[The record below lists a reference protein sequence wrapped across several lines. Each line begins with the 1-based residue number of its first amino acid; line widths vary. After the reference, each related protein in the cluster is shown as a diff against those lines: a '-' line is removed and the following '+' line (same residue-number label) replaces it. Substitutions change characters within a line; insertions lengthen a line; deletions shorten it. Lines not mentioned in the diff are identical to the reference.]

1 MKHLLAMVVT
11 GAQLC
16 AAGPAEFG
24 WAQLRKAAE
33 ERGIAARYLPL
44 EADVSSTLKAESFE
58 IQPARISGGDLRGV
72 MYGLL
77 EAAEQIRATGKVVKT
92 KSEPVVLLRGVR
104 LELEPAV
111 FAEDWF
117 HSRAFWSSYF
127 AGLAQARINRL
138 QLEFAHP
145 PFPYLMRLPLF
156 DGVSVENLTPFERG
170 RNLDAIKQIAA
181 LAIDFAVDLAVGIR
195 SFETP
200 AGVAGLTADRRVP
213 YLRSALETMLADVH
227 AIRALA
233 VQAPPDLTEPIA
245 TAITSVGRLVT
256 IESQGNPFHAN
267 WRAVQ
272 ELAPHEAMPPVASL
286 TAGKTAVLRKVAKS
300 RFADPQYARLA
311 ARCVALGATGIE
323 VVVKPSF
330 TEPDARMTHF
340 VWGRL
345 SYDPAAADSVW
356 RAHPL
361 DEAMASASRT
371 YPRQP
376 SETELQAVQRL
387 HWNASQMERALHG
400 QAASPLADALRAA
413 AEQARYDGRLM
424 WGEFLVA
431 NHRKTGHE
439 IFLQAALREL
449 RAARTLAEKL
459 KLPTAKL
466 DEQIGSIVSMLPKE
480 SHVETALPWT
490 PPPPRPNAVHR
501 PFLQADSRKPL
512 AVPVILPPG
521 SPLTEIRLRY
531 RMLEQAGEFQTLE
544 APARAPRFTI
554 PASALAA
561 PGTLLYYFE
570 LRNPEGVW
578 LYPDPAV
585 EPPVFQTRI
594 RDEVVKKAP

>member
-1 MKHLLAMVVT
+1 MNHLLAMVVT

-44 EADVSSTLKAESFE
+44 EADVSSTLKAEAFDL
-58 IQPARISGGDLRGV
+58 QPSRISGGDLRGV

-92 KSEPVVLLRGVR
+92 KSEPAVLLRGVR

-138 QLEFAHP
+138 QLEFSRP

-156 DGVSVENLTPFERG
+156 DSISVENLTPFARG
-170 RNLDAIKQIAA
+170 RNQDAIKQIAG
-181 LAIDFAVDLAVGIR
+181 LAIEFAVDLAVGIR

-200 AGVAGLTADRRVP
+200 ADVIGLTLDRRVP

-233 VQAPPDLTEPIA
+233 VQAPSDLTEPLA
-245 TAITSVGRLVT
+245 AAITSVGRLVT
-256 IESQGNPFHAN
+256 IESPGNPFHAN

-272 ELAPHEAMPPVASL
+272 ELGPHETMPPVSSL

-300 RFADPQYARLA
+300 RFADPQYARLT
-311 ARCVALGATGIE
+311 ARCVALGAMGIE
-323 VVVKPSF
+323 VVAKPSF

-345 SYDPAAADSVW
+345 AYDPAAPDSVW
-356 RAHPL
+356 RSHPL

-371 YPRQP
+371 YTRQP

-387 HWNASQMERALHG
+387 HWNASQIERALHG
-400 QAASPLADALRAA
+400 QAASPLVDGLRTAVD
-413 AEQARYDGRLM
+413 QARYDGRLM
-424 WGEFLVA
+424 WGEFLIV
-431 NHRKTGHE
+431 NDRKTGHE

-449 RAARTLAEKL
+449 RAAK
-459 KLPTAKL
+459 
-466 DEQIGSIVSMLPKE
+466 
-480 SHVETALPWT
+480 
-490 PPPPRPNAVHR
+490 
-501 PFLQADSRKPL
+501 
-512 AVPVILPPG
+512 
-521 SPLTEIRLRY
+521 
-531 RMLEQAGEFQTLE
+531 
-544 APARAPRFTI
+544 
-554 PASALAA
+554 
-561 PGTLLYYFE
+561 
-570 LRNPEGVW
+570 
-578 LYPDPAV
+578 
-585 EPPVFQTRI
+585 
-594 RDEVVKKAP
+594 